1 MAAGVQLNPVTRVVE
16 LMEGLVKKVA
26 DGGAE
31 QELYDKFK
39 CWCKKVINAK
49 TTTMAANEA
58 RIDEL
63 KMYIDD
69 LESGR
74 IELTSERSEL
84 EAEIKGLEKTIEEET
99 TMRDK
104 EHEDFVAAKDEM
116 DKAIAA
122 LKSAIEVLAEGT
134 APSMLVSKLKKV
146 MRVGEGFLA
155 KNDLSELHKILDV
168 PTADWKKLNREATF
182 KKKYEARSGGIQDI
196 LKDTTA
202 AEEKAA
208 ADFDALMTAKKTQLS
223 TAKQALLDKSG
234 EKGARGE
241 ALATSKE
248 EKKDLEGQNE
258 RDAGYL
264 SDTKKTCEERAT
276 EWDERK
282 KLRAEEIAAIQE
294 AIGILHSDD
303 ARDTFKKSFDSQGLF
318 FTQTGELR
326 HRHPHKGQAK
336 SALSLMMSL
345 ASSSKD
351 VRIAAVVAALQD
363 KQPKDEAPPSDDV
376 NLEDPFKEV
385 IKMIDDIIAELE
397 TEEGDD
403 LKTKEQ
409 CEKERMENTQEAKRV
424 AKEID
429 TNVETID
436 RLTAQILA
444 ANKTIQTIKAEI
456 ADLEIEI
463 RDAGDNRAK
472 ENKEYKAAESEDLA
486 AVELVKSAE
495 YKAAESEDLAAVE

>member
-104 EHEDFVAAKDEM
+104 EHEDFLAAKDEM

-155 KNDLSELHKILDV
+155 KNDL
-168 PTADWKKLNREATF
+168 
-182 KKKYEARSGGIQDI
+182 
-196 LKDTTA
+196 
-202 AEEKAA
+202 
-208 ADFDALMTAKKTQLS
+208 
-223 TAKQALLDKSG
+223 
-234 EKGARGE
+234 
-241 ALATSKE
+241 
-248 EKKDLEGQNE
+248 
-258 RDAGYL
+258 
-264 SDTKKTCEERAT
+264 C
-276 EWDERK
+276 
-282 KLRAEEIAAIQE
+282 
-294 AIGILHSDD
+294 
-303 ARDTFKKSFDSQGLF
+303 
-318 FTQTGELR
+318 
-326 HRHPHKGQAK
+326 
-336 SALSLMMSL
+336 
-345 ASSSKD
+345 
-351 VRIAAVVAALQD
+351 
-363 KQPKDEAPPSDDV
+363 
-376 NLEDPFKEV
+376 
-385 IKMIDDIIAELE
+385 
-397 TEEGDD
+397 
-403 LKTKEQ
+403 
-409 CEKERMENTQEAKRV
+409 
-424 AKEID
+424 
-429 TNVETID
+429 
-436 RLTAQILA
+436 
-444 ANKTIQTIKAEI
+444 
-456 ADLEIEI
+456 
-463 RDAGDNRAK
+463 
-472 ENKEYKAAESEDLA
+472 
-486 AVELVKSAE
+486 
-495 YKAAESEDLAAVE
+495 